1 MYFKASDIFCLPSTT
16 MGESFGIVNLEAMA
30 SGVPIVS
37 SNFGGIPDIVK
48 HGENGLLVEP
58 KDVEGLADA
67 LIYLLKNEDL
77 RKKMGDDG
85 LKRLRDT
92 PGTKLLKKLSKFIKN
107 YLKMVEINRSPYIFN
122 VFIMLGIK

>member
-92 PGTKLLKKLSKFIKN
+92 PGTKLLKKLSKFIK
-107 YLKMVEINRSPYIFN
+107 IT
-122 VFIMLGIK
+122 